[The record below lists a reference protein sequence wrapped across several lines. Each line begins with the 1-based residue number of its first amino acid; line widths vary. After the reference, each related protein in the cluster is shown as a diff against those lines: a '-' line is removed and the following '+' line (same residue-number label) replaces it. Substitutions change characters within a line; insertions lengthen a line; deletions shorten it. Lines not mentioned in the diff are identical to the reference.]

1 MRDREASLF
10 HEQRCLRGRLGM
22 QLWERTPGV
31 LSAGHWYGGVW
42 TTWLQLIVGNQLD
55 NLQIEEAVYVTVDK
69 SQKFG

>member
-1 MRDREASLF
+1 
-10 HEQRCLRGRLGM
+10 M